1 MAIILPHKDKKQS
14 IKQIRETGSL
24 IVEKRIYLDN
34 MDNVIDLD
42 ALRKS
47 DTDLKLYKKIAKYT
61 VLVMAILSA
70 VGALW
75 MI

>member
-1 MAIILPHKDKKQS
+1 MAIMLPNKDKKQA

-47 DTDLKLYKKIAKYT
+47 DADLKLYKKVAKYT

-70 VGALW
+70 AGALW

>member
-1 MAIILPHKDKKQS
+1 MAVMLPHKDKKQS

-24 IVEKRIYLDN
+24 IVEKRIYLDS

-47 DTDLKLYKKIAKYT
+47 DADLKLYKKIAKYT
-61 VLVMAILSA
+61 VLVLAISSTIG
-70 VGALW
+70 VLW

>member
-1 MAIILPHKDKKQS
+1 MAIMLPNKDKKQA

-47 DTDLKLYKKIAKYT
+47 DADLKLYKKIAKYT
-61 VLVMAILSA
+61 VLVLAISSTI
-70 VGALW
+70 GALW

>member
-1 MAIILPHKDKKQS
+1 MAIMLPHKDKKQA

-24 IVEKRIYLDN
+24 IVEKHIYLDN

-47 DTDLKLYKKIAKYT
+47 DSDLKLYKKIAKYS
-61 VLVMAILSA
+61 VLVLALSSI

>member
-1 MAIILPHKDKKQS
+1 MAIMLPNKDKKQA

-47 DTDLKLYKKIAKYT
+47 DSDLKLYKKVAKYS
-61 VLVMAILSA
+61 VLVLALSSI

>member
-1 MAIILPHKDKKQS
+1 MAIMLPHKDKKQA
-14 IKQIRETGSL
+14 IQQIRETGSL
-24 IVEKRIYLDN
+24 IVEKRIYLDS

-47 DTDLKLYKKIAKYT
+47 DADLKLYKKIAKYT
-61 VLVMAILSA
+61 VLVLAISSTI
-70 VGALW
+70 GALW